1 MVGSDAGG
9 SIRIPATF
17 NGVYGLKPS
26 HHRTGCYSALTMAV
40 RGPLAATATDLTI
53 AYRLMAQQ
61 DPDCPVQSRFGTSR
75 LPEPGAKRVMGIYRD
90 WWSEADPQA
99 AEICDKAIKYFTS
112 KCGYEVV
119 DISIPL
125 ISESRMAHSMLCASE
140 MAEKARRK
148 TPNPADHLTL
158 VGPANKILLSVGKET
173 KTADYLKCNA
183 VREVMMRHLAHLF
196 QKHPGLLIMTPT
208 TPLVGWPRSPAD
220 ETYGLSDANM
230 TVRNMMYIYL
240 SNLVGTPSVSA
251 PVGYAEAAQGEGKLP
266 VGMMAMGEW
275 GAEEQLLAWAREAEE
290 YLHETYE
297 GGRRRPETWFD
308 VLGEAQK
315 AQES

>member
-9 SIRIPATF
+9 SIRIPASF

-26 HHRTGCYSALTMAV
+26 HDRTGVFDGLTMAV
-40 RGPLAATATDLTI
+40 RGPLAASATDLTI
-53 AYRLMAQQ
+53 AYRLMAQPN
-61 DPDCPVQSRFGTSR
+61 PDCPIQSHFGTSK
-75 LPEPGAKRVMGIYRD
+75 LPDPGAKRVMGIYRD
-90 WWSEADPQA
+90 WWAEADPRV
-99 AEICDKAIKYFTS
+99 AEICDKAIEHFAS
-112 KCGYEVV
+112 NHGYEVI
-119 DISIPL
+119 DISIPF
-125 ISESRMAHSMLCASE
+125 IAESRMAHSMLCVAE
-140 MAEKARRK
+140 MWERARRK
-148 TPNPADHLTL
+148 TPNPADWLSL
-158 VGPANKILLSVGKET
+158 VGPANKLLLSVGKQT
-173 KTADYLKCNA
+173 NAGDYLKCNA
-183 VREVMMRHLAHLF
+183 LREVMMRHLAHLF

-208 TPLVGWPRSPAD
+208 TPLNGWPRTAGD
-220 ETYGLSDANM
+220 ESYGLSDTNR

-251 PVGYAEAAQGEGKLP
+251 PVGYAEPAQGEGRMP
-266 VGMMAMGEW
+266 VGLMAMGEW